1 MLPSTEHQTENWW
14 LEVTTDEP
22 YLYLFGPFAS
32 AEEAQTESDRYI
44 ADLTHEGW
52 QVTEVHTSRR
62 GPLFAPS
69 AV

>member
-1 MLPSTEHQTENWW
+1 MLPSAEHQAENWW

-22 YLYLFGPFAS
+22 YLYLFGPFSS
-32 AEEAQTESDRYI
+32 AEEAQTESDRYL
-44 ADLTHEGW
+44 ADLRHEGW
-52 QVTEVHTSRR
+52 QVTGVHTTYR